1 MSIRARIVIAIP
13 FQKVDRAPDSEACP
27 KGDYECLKNTYCAVE
42 KCHSDF

>member
-1 MSIRARIVIAIP
+1 MSIRAGIVIAVT

-27 KGDYECLKNTYCAVE
+27 KGDNKCLKNTYCAVE